1 MTEEQLE
8 KGKELKERMNNIK
21 SIIASLRVETSNHI
35 NFTQSIPGT
44 EIRNISIS
52 VSGNEVSELD
62 KSIRIVLEATK
73 HTILSIYK
81 RELNKIEQEFKNL

>member
-21 SIIASLRVETSNHI
+21 SIIASLRIETANPI
-35 NFTQSIPGT
+35 QFTQSIPDK
-44 EIRNISIS
+44 EIRNVNIS
-52 VSGNEVSELD
+52 VSGNEASELN

-73 HTILSIYK
+73 STILSIYK